1 MKSFLRPL
9 IVLLLI
15 TSCSSNSTSERECPG
30 VAVQNIAGITID
42 SSTVFKGNTTVIS
55 LWSTTCV
62 PCRVELPQL
71 QEFAA
76 AHPEIDVIAVN
87 LGDVPTSVQTYVDEI
102 GLTMPVIID
111 FEGRVSTAL
120 GITSVPST
128 LVLSVTGNVLNTH
141 FGEITADEL
150 ASLVDR
156 SS

>member
-1 MKSFLRPL
+1 MKLFVRSL
-9 IVLLLI
+9 IALVLFS
-15 TSCSSNSTSERECPG
+15 SCSSNSASERDWPS
-30 VAVQNIAGITID
+30 VTVQNIDGITID
-42 SSTVFKGNTTVIS
+42 SSTVFRGNTTVIS

-62 PCRVELPQL
+62 PCRIELPQL

-76 AHPEIDVIAVN
+76 SHAEVDVIAVN
-87 LGDVPTSVQTYVDEI
+87 LGDVPDSVQKYAAEI

-128 LVLSVTGNVLNTH
+128 LVLSPAGKVIGTH
-141 FGEITADEL
+141 LGEITAGEL
-150 ASLVDR
+150 ALLVET

>member
-9 IVLLLI
+9 IVLLLF
-15 TSCSSNSTSERECPG
+15 TSCSSNSTSEREWPG
-30 VAVQNIAGITID
+30 VAVQNIDGITID

-141 FGEITADEL
+141 LGEITADEL
-150 ASLVDR
+150 ATLVDR

>member
-1 MKSFLRPL
+1 MTLFVRSL
-9 IVLLLI
+9 IALVLF
-15 TSCSSNSTSERECPG
+15 TSCSSNSASEREWPG
-30 VAVQNIAGITID
+30 VAIQNIDGVTID
-42 SSTVFKGNTTVIS
+42 SSTVFRGNTTVIS

-76 AHPEIDVIAVN
+76 AHAEIDVIAVN
-87 LGDVPTSVQTYVDEI
+87 LGDVPDSVQKYATEI

-128 LVLSVTGNVLNTH
+128 LVLSPAGKVIGAHL
-141 FGEITADEL
+141 GEITAGEL
-150 ASLVDR
+150 ALLVDT
-156 SS
+156 SN

>member
-1 MKSFLRPL
+1 MKLFVRSFIAL
-9 IVLLLI
+9 VLF
-15 TSCSSNSTSERECPG
+15 TSCSSNSASELDWPS
-30 VAVQNIAGITID
+30 VTVQNIDGITID
-42 SSTVFKGNTTVIS
+42 SSTVFRGNTTVIS

-62 PCRVELPQL
+62 PCRIELPQL

-76 AHPEIDVIAVN
+76 SHTEVDVIAVN
-87 LGDVPTSVQTYVDEI
+87 LGDVPDSVQKYAAEI

-128 LVLSVTGNVLNTH
+128 LVLSPAGKVIGTH
-141 FGEITADEL
+141 LGEITASEL
-150 ASLVDR
+150 ALLVET

>member
-1 MKSFLRPL
+1 MKLFVRSL
-9 IVLLLI
+9 IALVLF
-15 TSCSSNSTSERECPG
+15 TSCSSNSTSERDWPS
-30 VAVQNIAGITID
+30 VNVQNIDGVTID
-42 SSTVFKGNTTVIS
+42 SSTVFRGNTTVIS

-62 PCRVELPQL
+62 PCRIELPQL

-76 AHPEIDVIAVN
+76 SHAEVDVIAVN
-87 LGDVPTSVQTYVDEI
+87 LGDVPDSVQKYAAEI

-128 LVLSVTGNVLNTH
+128 LVLSPAGKVISTH
-141 FGEITADEL
+141 LGEITASEL
-150 ASLVDR
+150 ALLAET

>member
-1 MKSFLRPL
+1 
-9 IVLLLI
+9 
-15 TSCSSNSTSERECPG
+15 
-30 VAVQNIAGITID
+30 VAIQNIDGVTID
-42 SSTVFKGNTTVIS
+42 SLTVFRGNTTVIS

-76 AHPEIDVIAVN
+76 AHAEIDVIAVN
-87 LGDVPTSVQTYVDEI
+87 LGDVPDSVQKYAAEI

-128 LVLSVTGNVLNTH
+128 LVLSPAGKVIGAHL
-141 FGEITADEL
+141 GEITAGEL
-150 ASLVDR
+150 ALLVDT
-156 SS
+156 SN

>member
-1 MKSFLRPL
+1 MKLFVRSL
-9 IVLLLI
+9 IALVLF
-15 TSCSSNSTSERECPG
+15 TSCSSSSASEREWPG
-30 VAVQNIAGITID
+30 VAIQNIDGVTID
-42 SSTVFKGNTTVIS
+42 SSTVFRGNTTVIS

-76 AHPEIDVIAVN
+76 AHAEIDVIAVN
-87 LGDVPTSVQTYVDEI
+87 LGDVPDSVQKYAAEI

-128 LVLSVTGNVLNTH
+128 LVLSPAGKVIGAHL
-141 FGEITADEL
+141 GEITAGEL
-150 ASLVDR
+150 ALLVDT
-156 SS
+156 SN

>member
-15 TSCSSNSTSERECPG
+15 TSCSSNSTSEREWPG
-30 VAVQNIAGITID
+30 VAVQNIDGITID

-141 FGEITADEL
+141 LGEITADEL
-150 ASLVDR
+150 ATLVDR

>member
-1 MKSFLRPL
+1 MKLFVRSALML
-9 IVLLLI
+9 ILL
-15 TSCSSNSTSERECPG
+15 TSCSSNSTSERQWPSVTVQSIDG
-30 VAVQNIAGITID
+30 VNID
-42 SSTVFKGNTTVIS
+42 SSAVFKGNTTVIN

-71 QEFAA
+71 QKFATT
-76 AHPEIDVIAVN
+76 HPEVDVIAVN
-87 LGDVPTSVQTYVDEI
+87 LGDVPSSVRTFIDEI

-128 LVLSVTGNVLNTH
+128 LVLSATGKVVSTH
-141 FGEITADEL
+141 LGDITSDEL
-150 ASLVDR
+150 ASLVET

>member
-15 TSCSSNSTSERECPG
+15 TSCSSNSTSEREWPG
-30 VAVQNIAGITID
+30 VAVQNIDGIAID

-87 LGDVPTSVQTYVDEI
+87 LGDVPASVQTYIDEI

-128 LVLSVTGNVLNTH
+128 LVLSVTGNVLSTH
-141 FGEITADEL
+141 LGEITADEL
-150 ASLVDR
+150 ASLVGT

>member
-1 MKSFLRPL
+1 
-9 IVLLLI
+9 
-15 TSCSSNSTSERECPG
+15 
-30 VAVQNIAGITID
+30 VAIQNIDGVTID
-42 SSTVFKGNTTVIS
+42 SSTVFRGNTTVIS

-76 AHPEIDVIAVN
+76 AHAEIDVIAVN
-87 LGDVPTSVQTYVDEI
+87 LGDVPDSVQKYAAEI

-128 LVLSVTGNVLNTH
+128 LVLSPAGKVIGAHL
-141 FGEITADEL
+141 GEITAGEL
-150 ASLVDR
+150 ALLVDT
-156 SS
+156 SN

>member
-15 TSCSSNSTSERECPG
+15 ASCSSNSTSEREWPG
-30 VAVQNIAGITID
+30 VAVQNIDGITID

-150 ASLVDR
+150 ATLVDR

>member
-15 TSCSSNSTSERECPG
+15 TSCSSNSTSEREWPG
-30 VAVQNIAGITID
+30 VAVQNIDGITID

-87 LGDVPTSVQTYVDEI
+87 LGDVPTSVQTYIDEI

-141 FGEITADEL
+141 LGEITADEL
-150 ASLVDR
+150 ATLVDR

>member
-15 TSCSSNSTSERECPG
+15 ASCSSNSTSEREWPG
-30 VAVQNIAGITID
+30 VAVQNIDGITID

-141 FGEITADEL
+141 LGEITADEL
-150 ASLVDR
+150 ATLVDR

>member
-15 TSCSSNSTSERECPG
+15 TSCSSNSTSEREWPG
-30 VAVQNIAGITID
+30 VAVQNIDGITID

-150 ASLVDR
+150 ATLVDR

>member
-1 MKSFLRPL
+1 M
-9 IVLLLI
+9 
-15 TSCSSNSTSERECPG
+15 
-30 VAVQNIAGITID
+30 AVQNIDGITID

-141 FGEITADEL
+141 LGEITADEL
-150 ASLVDR
+150 ATLVDR

>member
-15 TSCSSNSTSERECPG
+15 ASCSSNSTSEREWPG
-30 VAVQNIAGITID
+30 VAVQNIDGITID

>member
-15 TSCSSNSTSERECPG
+15 ASCSSNRTSEREWPS
-30 VAVQNIAGITID
+30 VAVQNIDGITID

-128 LVLSVTGNVLNTH
+128 LVLSVTGIVLNTH
-141 FGEITADEL
+141 LGEITADEL
-150 ASLVDR
+150 ATLVDR

>member
-1 MKSFLRPL
+1 MKLFVRSL
-9 IVLLLI
+9 IALVLF
-15 TSCSSNSTSERECPG
+15 TSCSSNSASEREWPG
-30 VAVQNIAGITID
+30 VAIQNIDGVTID
-42 SSTVFKGNTTVIS
+42 SSTVFRGNTTVIS

-76 AHPEIDVIAVN
+76 AHAEIDVIAVN
-87 LGDVPTSVQTYVDEI
+87 LGDVPDSVQKYAAEI

-128 LVLSVTGNVLNTH
+128 LVLSPAGNVIGAHL
-141 FGEITADEL
+141 GEITAGEL
-150 ASLVDR
+150 ALLVDT
-156 SS
+156 SN

>member
-15 TSCSSNSTSERECPG
+15 ASCSSNSTSEREWPG
-30 VAVQNIAGITID
+30 VAVQNVDGITID

-87 LGDVPTSVQTYVDEI
+87 LGDVPTSVQTYIDEI

-111 FEGRVSTAL
+111 FEGRVSNAL

-141 FGEITADEL
+141 LGEITADEL
-150 ASLVDR
+150 ATLVDR